1 MQISPL
7 TMAITLVEYPAREH
21 TLYQPNNS
29 YTFITDS
36 FHYSDNVCSDG
47 CMLGTETIKLLA
59 SVMFMTWSSFSTLT
73 PTVTHLTCLT
83 LLSTQLVKESKPLNF
98 KICSKMSM
106 KFGMQPW
113 QWQQLLNSVVN
124 NFTLQLIMCTESLLT
139 WEIMLFLSQFCF
151 LQNYNKVNLT
161 GLICNL
167 FLLHCTI
174 FQIKCQRCLQPNDY
188 YVTSARA
195 LERRA

>member
-1 MQISPL
+1 VTNHTAATLLHCSPNDCQHINLKKIIRQMQISPL

-106 KFGMQPW
+106 KFGM
-113 QWQQLLNSVVN
+113 
-124 NFTLQLIMCTESLLT
+124 
-139 WEIMLFLSQFCF
+139 
-151 LQNYNKVNLT
+151 
-161 GLICNL
+161 
-167 FLLHCTI
+167 
-174 FQIKCQRCLQPNDY
+174 
-188 YVTSARA
+188 
-195 LERRA
+195 